1 MSTRIGVLVMAYGG
15 PGSLEEVEPYLRDV
29 RGYRETPADVVAEV
43 RERYAKIGGRS
54 PILERTTGQAEALGS
69 ALRNGPGVTFEP
81 IVGMRHWHPY
91 IGDALARLAER
102 GVTRAV
108 GLVMAPHY
116 SRLSIGAYYR
126 EIEEARSG
134 VTVRPIESWYRLPGY
149 LDAVADRIR
158 NGLSHFPESERDGV
172 WLLFTAHSLP
182 RRIVEWNDPYSHHLE
197 ETVRG
202 VMARVGD
209 RPHRFAYQS
218 AGLSREPWLGPDAE
232 SVVDRMAGDGVRNLL
247 VVPVG
252 FVCEH
257 VEVLYDVDLE
267 LKAHARARDIR
278 LERIEMLNDHPA
290 LIAGLAGLVLRT
302 ADEAGWLDHPAHPV
316 PPVHPVAQ

>member
-1 MSTRIGVLVMAYGG
+1 
-15 PGSLEEVEPYLRDV
+15 
-29 RGYRETPADVVAEV
+29 
-43 RERYAKIGGRS
+43 
-54 PILERTTGQAEALGS
+54 
-69 ALRNGPGVTFEP
+69 
-81 IVGMRHWHPY
+81 MRHWHPY

-126 EIEEARSG
+126 EIEDARSG

-149 LDAVADRIR
+149 LDALADRIR
-158 NGLSHFPESERDGV
+158 HGLSRFPDAERDEV
-172 WLLFTAHSLP
+172 RLLFTAHSLP
-182 RRIVEWNDPYSHHLE
+182 RRIVQWNDPYPRHLE

-202 VMARVGD
+202 VMGRLGD

-218 AGLSREPWLGPDAE
+218 AGMSREPWLGPDAE
-232 SVVDRMAGDGVRNLL
+232 SAVDQLAADGVRPVL

-267 LKAHARARDIR
+267 LKQHAQARGIR

-290 LIAGLAGLVLRT
+290 LIAGLAKLVRRT
-302 ADEAGWLDHPAHPV
+302 ADEAGWLAHPAHPAD
-316 PPVHPVAQ
+316 PVAQ